1 MKKIISLAVML
12 LMIITML
19 TGCMNTVPTVSENGA
34 VAYVYVKIGD
44 QQISLSADKQMKVIV
59 TSYSK
64 VNQDGD
70 LVPSSKSLT
79 IFKDTDIKGKQLDK
93 ALEDVIK
100 LELISSDSEF
110 SFDVTI
116 KNSSIT
122 ESDAT
127 KKAVE
132 AIKATT
138 KDAFKGSDN
147 YKITY
152 SNGKGEDEVLADS
165 NATDNTSSTLENTS
179 SVTE

>member
-19 TGCMNTVPTVSENGA
+19 TGCMSNVPTVSENGA
-34 VAYVYVKIGD
+34 VGYVYVKID
-44 QQISLSADKQMKVIV
+44 KHQVTLSVDKNLKVSTV
-59 TSYSK
+59 AYGQY
-64 VNQDGD
+64 NQDD
-70 LVPSSKSLT
+70 EYVVATKSLT
-79 IFKDTDIKGKQLDK
+79 IFKDLDVAGKQLDK
-93 ALEDVIK
+93 ALEDVIA
-100 LELISSDSEF
+100 LELISSSSEVF
-110 SFDVTI
+110 FDVKI

-132 AIKATT
+132 SIKTTT
-138 KDAFKGSDN
+138 KDAFKGNDN

-152 SNGKGEDEVLADS
+152 SNLKDAEVTLADS
-165 NATDNTSSTLENTS
+165 ETENTS